1 MYNTRWRCGSACK
14 APQRE
19 RSVSFVLDR
28 LSLGVVL
35 IASTG
40 RLLHVNSAGEA
51 MLLSGD
57 GLVRTAEGLRAAKED
72 DKRLQRLIDAIRHC
86 SADAPSAGGH
96 LSVSDVAVLADLFGF
111 THAARRLVMAL
122 LSGTA
127 LLAARS
133 LGGVPRRYGSPD
145 IGG

>member
-51 MLLSGD
+51 MLRSGD
-57 GLVRTAEGLRAAKED
+57 GLVRTAEGLRAAVKED
-72 DKRLQRLIDAIRHC
+72 DKRLQRLIDGIRHG

-111 THAARRLVMAL
+111 TPAESRLGMAL

-133 LGGVPRRYGSPD
+133 LGGVAAPLRET
-145 IGG
+145 